1 MEQPKKLNAKQ
12 RYYHKNKDLCIER
25 VRQQREEKKTI
36 QNTQN
41 ILRISEPVIQNHSIP
56 KARVA
61 IVRIPFP
68 ALDFLIW
75 NKLMTYI
82 TVDIRDITGQIVWNG
97 KPANSKKENAPAT
110 ILDDNHYID
119 CIKRLLKFGDRY
131 VIKIPS
137 TKLDIPVFF
146 QIKEKKKII
155 KLLNM

>member
-12 RYYHKNKDLCIER
+12 RYYQKNKDLYIER

-82 TVDIRDITGQIVWNG
+82 TVDIRDTMGQFVWNG
-97 KPANSKKENAPAT
+97 KTTSLKKENAPEM
-110 ILDDNHYID
+110 ILDDSHYID
-119 CIKRLLKFGDRY
+119 CIQRLLKFGERY
-131 VIKIPS
+131 VIEIPA
-137 TKLDIPVFF
+137 TKLDILVFF
-146 QIKEKKKII
+146 QIKEKIR
-155 KLLNM
+155 LYSY

>member
-1 MEQPKKLNAKQ
+1 MEQPKKMTAKQ
-12 RYYHKNKDLCIER
+12 RYYQKNKDLYIER

-41 ILRISEPVIQNHSIP
+41 ILRISQPEIQTQPTP
-56 KARVA
+56 KSRVA

-68 ALDFLIW
+68 VHDFLIW

-82 TVDIRDITGQIVWNG
+82 TVDIRDITGQFVWNG
-97 KPANSKKENAPAT
+97 KPSNSKKENAPAT
-110 ILDDNHYID
+110 ILDDSHYID

-131 VIKIPS
+131 VIEIPA

-155 KLLNM
+155 